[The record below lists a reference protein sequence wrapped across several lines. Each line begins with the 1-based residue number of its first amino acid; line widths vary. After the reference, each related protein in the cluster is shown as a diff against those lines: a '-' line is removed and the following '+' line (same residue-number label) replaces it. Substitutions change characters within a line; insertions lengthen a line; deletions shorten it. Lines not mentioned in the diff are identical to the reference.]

1 MDKPVTTQK
10 DLKAAYKTMEA
21 DHFAPRMEISFI
33 DGDDRQTL
41 RYEKVTWNIGGE
53 EKGLRYGENPGQE
66 AALYRLTGGNLALGD
81 VQMLQPGRYLAS
93 VPELL
98 QSGKHPGKTNV
109 TDTDNAL
116 NILRYLMEKPT
127 CVIVKHNNPCG
138 VATGTTLAEAYFRAN
153 KADRLAAFG
162 GAIALN
168 RDCDLETAKL
178 IAQNYAEVVVAPDF
192 APGVM
197 DVFAAKKNLRVFRIR
212 NMARLTDFVARQVV
226 DFKSLIDGGVVVQ
239 TSFCA
244 HARKPGDFMPAYCHR
259 KMTDPA
265 TGAVSYKDYQIK
277 RLPTAKEY
285 EDLVF
290 GWLVEAG
297 VTSNSVLYVKDG
309 ATVGIGTG
317 EQDRVG
323 VAEIARDKA
332 YTKHADWIAWETYGK
347 PYNDLR
353 LAFGEAE
360 GAKKQAEIMERTRAE
375 KGGLPG
381 CAMVSDAFF
390 PFRDGAEVGIREG
403 ITSIVQPGG
412 AIRDWDVIDCCN
424 AANVAMVFTGQRS
437 FRH

>member
-1 MDKPVTTQK
+1 MK
-10 DLKAAYKTMEA
+10 DLKAAYKTIEA

-33 DGDDRQTL
+33 DGDRRQTL
-41 RYEKVTWNIGGE
+41 SYEKVTWNIGGE

-66 AALYRLTGGNLALGD
+66 AALYRLVNGNLALGD
-81 VQMLQPGRYLAS
+81 VEMLQAGRYLAS

-116 NILRYLMEKPT
+116 NILRYLTDKPT
-127 CVIVKHNNPCG
+127 AVIVKHNNPCG
-138 VATGTTLAEAYFRAN
+138 VATGSTLAEAYFRAN

-168 RDCDLETAKL
+168 RACDLETARL
-178 IAQNYAEVVVAPDF
+178 IVENYAEVVVAPDF
-192 APGVM
+192 EPGVM
-197 DVFAAKKNLRVFRIR
+197 ALFETKKNLRVFRIR
-212 NMARLTDFVARQVV
+212 NMDRLTDFVARHVV
-226 DFKSLIDGGVVVQ
+226 DFKSLIDGGIVAQ
-239 TSFCA
+239 TSFSA
-244 HARKPGDFMPAYCHR
+244 NARRKEDFMPAYCRR

-265 TGAVSYKDYQIK
+265 TGEVTFRDYAIA
-277 RLPTAKEY
+277 REPTAREY
-285 EDLVF
+285 DDLVF

-347 PYNDLR
+347 PFNDLR
-353 LAFGEAE
+353 LAFGEAD
-360 GAKKQAEIMERTRAE
+360 GAKKQAEIMERTKAE

-390 PFRDGAEVGIREG
+390 PFRDGLEVGIREG
-403 ITSIVQPGG
+403 ITAVVQPGG
-412 AIRDWDVIDCCN
+412 ALRDWDVISC
-424 AANVAMVFTGQRS
+424 ANDAGVAMVFTGQRS

>member
-1 MDKPVTTQK
+1 MDNLETKK
-10 DLKAAYKTMEA
+10 DLKAAYKTIEA

-33 DGDDRQTL
+33 DGASRQTL
-41 RYEKVTWNIGGE
+41 HYEKVTWTIGGE

-66 AALYRLTGGNLALGD
+66 ASLYRLTDGNLVLGD
-81 VQMLQPGRYLAS
+81 VEMLQAGRYLAS

-138 VATGTTLAEAYFRAN
+138 VATGTTLAEAYYRAN

-168 RDCDLETAKL
+168 RDCDIETAKL
-178 IAQNYAEVVVAPDF
+178 IVENYAEVVVAPDF

-197 DVFAAKKNLRVFRIR
+197 DIFATKKNLRVFRIR
-212 NMARLTDFVARQVV
+212 NMARLTEFVAQHVV
-226 DFKSLIDGGVVVQ
+226 DFKSLIDGGIVVQ
-239 TSFCA
+239 TSFSA
-244 HARKPGDFMPAYCHR
+244 NARKPSDFIPAYCHR
-259 KMTDPA
+259 KITDKA
-265 TGAVSYKDYQIK
+265 TGEVSYKDYQIK
-277 RLPTAKEY
+277 RLPTEKEY

-309 ATVGIGTG
+309 VTVGIGTG

-353 LAFGEAE
+353 LAFGEEE
-360 GAKKQAEIMERTRAE
+360 GARKQAEIMERTRAE

-390 PFRDGAEVGIREG
+390 PFRDGAEVGIRED

-412 AIRDWDVIDCCN
+412 ALRDWDVIDCCN

>member
-1 MDKPVTTQK
+1 MQ
-10 DLKAAYKTMEA
+10 DLKAAYRTIEA
-21 DHFAPRMEISFI
+21 DHFAPSMEISFI
-33 DGDDRQTL
+33 DGERRNTF
-41 RYEKVTWNIGGE
+41 RYEKVTWTIGGE

-66 AALYRLTGGNLALGD
+66 AALYRLVNGNLVLGE
-81 VQMLQPGRYLAS
+81 VETIQPGAFLAS

-116 NILRYLMEKPT
+116 NILRYLMDKP
-127 CVIVKHNNPCG
+127 CAVIVKHNNPCG
-138 VATGTTLAEAYFRAN
+138 VAVGSTLAEAYFRAN

-178 IAQNYAEVVVAPDF
+178 IVENYAEVVVAPDF

-197 DVFAAKKNLRVFRIR
+197 DLFATKKNLRVFRIK
-212 NMARLTDFVARQVV
+212 NMARLADFVAKPVI
-226 DFKSLIDGGVVVQ
+226 DFKSLIDGGIVAQ
-239 TSFCA
+239 TSFVCK
-244 HARKPGDFMPAYCHR
+244 ARKSEDLMPAYCNR
-259 KMTDPA
+259 KVTNKE
-265 TGAVSYKDYQIK
+265 TGEVTFEEHQIK

-309 ATVGIGTG
+309 VTVGIGTG

-332 YTKHADWIAWETYGK
+332 YTKHADWISWERFGK
-347 PYNDLR
+347 PFNDLR
-353 LAFGEAE
+353 LAFGEE
-360 GAKKQAEIMERTRAE
+360 DGARKQAEIMEQTKAE

-381 CAMVSDAFF
+381 SAMVSDAFF
-390 PFRDGAEVGIREG
+390 PFRDGLEVGIREG
-403 ITSIVQPGG
+403 ITSCVQPGG
-412 AIRDWDVIDCCN
+412 AIRDWDVIDC
-424 AANVAMVFTGQRS
+424 ANDADVAMVFTGQRS